1 MVEKVDELCEKY
13 RLHTIGKP
21 VFITNQAEAE
31 QYGLAGI
38 LLQAAAPRCLYG
50 HIFDDGTFVMSGELE
65 LSQDFE
71 KIVQFQMRSLMKDAF
86 YTVPLG
92 LNDLSDFIQWNYRT
106 KDGHTALLAVSRQV
120 GLIFAEK
127 EDRFI
132 SIIID
137 EVPASGEA
145 FTGLPKD
152 TAFLEAVCDCF
163 VF

>member
-1 MVEKVDELCEKY
+1 MDELCEKY

-71 KIVQFQMRSLMKDAF
+71 KIVQFQMRSLMKDA
-86 YTVPLG
+86 L
-92 LNDLSDFIQWNYRT
+92 
-106 KDGHTALLAVSRQV
+106 
-120 GLIFAEK
+120 
-127 EDRFI
+127 
-132 SIIID
+132 
-137 EVPASGEA
+137 
-145 FTGLPKD
+145 
-152 TAFLEAVCDCF
+152 
-163 VF
+163 